1 MVGGTPKRFA
11 EEDERKRQEVQTRNS
26 AENAAYAAE
35 KMLNDNAEN
44 IPEDLKN
51 EVQGK
56 IAAVRSALQNDDIAR
71 IETTLNELQESLQAV
86 GQAVYSQ
93 AGAGAGPGQPPPP
106 GADAG
111 PSSGPDDDNTVD
123 GEFPGGIGLRLAE
136 RQTTGQA
143 ICLDKGVHSARTM
156 CSRLQ

>member
-1 MVGGTPKRFA
+1 MVADAERFA

-35 KMLNDNAEN
+35 KMLQENAEN
-44 IPEDLKN
+44 IPEELKS
-51 EVQGK
+51 EVEGK

-71 IETTLNELQESLQAV
+71 VETTLNELQESLQKV

-93 AGAGAGPGQPPPP
+93 AGAGAGPGEPPPP

-111 PSSGPDDDNTVD
+111 PGPDSGPGPDDDNTVE
-123 GEFPGGIGLRLAE
+123 GEFRE
-136 RQTTGQA
+136 
-143 ICLDKGVHSARTM
+143 V
-156 CSRLQ
+156 